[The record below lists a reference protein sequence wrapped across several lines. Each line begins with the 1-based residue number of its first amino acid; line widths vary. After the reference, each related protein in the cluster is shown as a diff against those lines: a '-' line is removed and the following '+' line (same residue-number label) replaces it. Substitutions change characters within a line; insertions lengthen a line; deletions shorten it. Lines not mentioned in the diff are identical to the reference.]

1 MQSALVAGRLK
12 VFESDGFFCASFV
25 APGYPILAARDDA
38 FDELAE
44 WLVDVGVEEDILY
57 GNLPI
62 DAAIS
67 LPHSVVM
74 PSAHIAERR
83 FGREAA
89 YLTST
94 TAFHP
99 PN

>member
-1 MQSALVAGRLK
+1 MQSALISGKLK

-25 APGYPILAARDDA
+25 APGYPILAARDDEFEA
-38 FDELAE
+38 LAE

-57 GNLPI
+57 ADLPI
-62 DAAIS
+62 EAAIC
-67 LPHSVVM
+67 LPNGVVT
-74 PSAHIAERR
+74 PSAQTAERR

-89 YLTST
+89 YLMSNA
-94 TAFHP
+94 AFHP